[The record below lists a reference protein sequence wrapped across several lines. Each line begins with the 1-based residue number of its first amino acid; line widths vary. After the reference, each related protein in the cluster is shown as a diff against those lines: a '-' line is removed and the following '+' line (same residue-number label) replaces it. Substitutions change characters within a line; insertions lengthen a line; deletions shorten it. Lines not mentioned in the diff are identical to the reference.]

1 MMLTVNDMA
10 HELSDGGSVRD
21 LVVALGLGDVP
32 VAVEVNR
39 QLVPRRRHETEELH
53 NGDRVE
59 VVTLVGGG

>member
-10 HELSDGGSVRD
+10 HELGDGGSVRD
-21 LVVALGLGDVP
+21 LVVALGFGDAP

-39 QLVPRRRHETEELH
+39 RLVPRRRHETEELH